1 MVRLRSGGDSG
12 PGPGPDE
19 AGSSGDHGGIRRF
32 PLAAQPEI
40 MRAAEKDDQYASFI
54 HEACRDAFR
63 HLFGTRIALAYQKE
77 VRPFLF
83 PFWEIFVIT
92 ALLWRVGAD
101 ETCWADALLCSD
113 DWFRATNFR
122 RGVLWHYTGSF
133 LHKLSIFFLRLDWF
147 WFLISDFEEASFL
160 FNFRLLDLMG
170 SLLHQ
175 LDALCSYCIRLQFRI
190 SPRGLGSLYLFFFKT
205 NRIWLC
211 YYILFGFYS
220 SRAATQAFTFD
231 EDDQS
236 PRMIDLPSS
245 ASSVLSRFKDRLER
259 FWHRAI
265 RRWPV
270 VINGLVLIVW
280 LFFFLL
286 CE

>member
-1 MVRLRSGGDSG
+1 
-12 PGPGPDE
+12 
-19 AGSSGDHGGIRRF
+19 
-32 PLAAQPEI
+32 
-40 MRAAEKDDQYASFI
+40 
-54 HEACRDAFR
+54 
-63 HLFGTRIALAYQKE
+63 
-77 VRPFLF
+77 
-83 PFWEIFVIT
+83 
-92 ALLWRVGAD
+92 
-101 ETCWADALLCSD
+101 
-113 DWFRATNFR
+113 
-122 RGVLWHYTGSF
+122 
-133 LHKLSIFFLRLDWF
+133 
-147 WFLISDFEEASFL
+147 
-160 FNFRLLDLMG
+160 MG

-280 LFFFLL
+280 VVFLPSLRVMGCVCVLSIQVLPVAREVLQVLLRANLMLFYFEGDFFFFFF
-286 CE
+286 